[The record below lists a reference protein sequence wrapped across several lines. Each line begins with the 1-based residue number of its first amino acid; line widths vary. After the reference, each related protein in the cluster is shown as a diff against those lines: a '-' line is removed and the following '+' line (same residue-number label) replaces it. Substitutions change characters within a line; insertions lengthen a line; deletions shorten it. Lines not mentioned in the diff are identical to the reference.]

1 LRTSIRRLAPY
12 VGAAL
17 FLSASPAFAQNS
29 DTIGQPSLPQPEIVT
44 GGDSV
49 SIAVGVATI
58 PGYEGSDKNR
68 IIPAG
73 LIRGSVSGIN
83 FISRGAQLFVD
94 VVPGGN
100 GPTWDFQLGPVVGL
114 NFDRTNRKNINDTRV
129 EALGERK
136 TAIEVGGYAGIGKT
150 GLITSDYDKLTVSV
164 SYVQDINKAHKSYII
179 TPGVDYGTPLSR
191 KMYVGLSGSASYV
204 GGEYADTYFSIDTP
218 GSIASTL
225 PAYNAG
231 KGWKNYQ
238 FSGYA
243 TYSLTGDLTHG
254 LSVLGGVSYSRLL
267 GDFARS
273 PVVSIAGDRNQWLG
287 AVGLAYTF

>member
-238 FSGYA
+238 VSGYA